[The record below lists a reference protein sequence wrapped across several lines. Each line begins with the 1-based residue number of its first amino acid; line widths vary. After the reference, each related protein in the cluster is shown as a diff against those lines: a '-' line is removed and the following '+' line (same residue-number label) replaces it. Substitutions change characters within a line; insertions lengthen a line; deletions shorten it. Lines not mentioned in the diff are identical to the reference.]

1 MRKNYL
7 DNIRWCTI
15 ILVVFFH
22 VFFFFNNIGTTAIFQ
37 GLGEYQPNDPM
48 CFGGIYQYAVYPWFM
63 TLFVISVVL
72 ILVRKIVIAY
82 RKRNGRISRR
92 NQRFI

>member
-22 VFFFFNNIGTTAIFQ
+22 VFFFFNNIGTTA
-37 GLGEYQPNDPM
+37 
-48 CFGGIYQYAVYPWFM
+48 
-63 TLFVISVVL
+63 
-72 ILVRKIVIAY
+72 AY
-82 RKRNGRISRR
+82 FALQTKTVKEFLKGRWQ
-92 NQRFI
+92 NP

>member
-22 VFFFFNNIGTTAIFQ
+22 VFFFFNNIGTTPIFS
-37 GLGEYQPNDPM
+37 G
-48 CFGGIYQYAVYPWFM
+48 
-63 TLFVISVVL
+63 
-72 ILVRKIVIAY
+72 VR
-82 RKRNGRISRR
+82 RISAE
-92 NQRFI
+92 